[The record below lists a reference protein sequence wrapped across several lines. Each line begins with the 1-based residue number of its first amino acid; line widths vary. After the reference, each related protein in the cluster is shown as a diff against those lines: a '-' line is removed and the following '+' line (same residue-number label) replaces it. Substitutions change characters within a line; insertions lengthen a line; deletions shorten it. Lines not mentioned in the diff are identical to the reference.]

1 MKSKAFTLI
10 EILIVIAML
19 GALAVALL
27 ATLDPIEQIRKSQDA
42 GVRNIVKELSDGFN
56 RYYILKGQMMWG
68 STWSIYWGTIT
79 TARATAYILPIIAT
93 GELKANFNDTA
104 KNYYTKIYMGG
115 EPNYVNLSFCFQPKS
130 KSFKTD
136 LNTMYGHIGNG
147 TISTITGCGTSTSTC
162 FWCAR

>member
-104 KNYYTKIYMGG
+104 K
-115 EPNYVNLSFCFQPKS
+115 
-130 KSFKTD
+130 
-136 LNTMYGHIGNG
+136 
-147 TISTITGCGTSTSTC
+147 
-162 FWCAR
+162 